1 MTAVGHDMKFVF
13 SDRGIQLSRM
23 RVPWTRGA
31 TSGALLVIDGLW
43 GLAFGNGV
51 QHQPTDTLFFTAG
64 PGEESHGLFGK
75 IEAP

>member
-1 MTAVGHDMKFVF
+1 MLFRSGNNGDGKINAYDLKNFNFDG
-13 SDRGIQLSRM
+13 QLR
-23 RVPWTRGA
+23 A
-31 TSGALLVIDGLW
+31 SGGELLVIDGLW

-51 QHQPTDTLFFTAG
+51 QQQPTDTLFFTAG